1 MTEAS
6 ALLCL
11 LPATVLVASAL
22 KEYSR
27 SQIVERFLYM
37 MLWCLSSFFF
47 QLFLKIRVLLTTFT
61 LLKVHLLFYNFESIV
76 SSIITLFCV
85 SCNWSISV
93 IYRALVEDLLYLSQ
107 LSTLVVQRLMTQC
120 TFGWRTWVLEVLKFA
135 SANSC
140 LLTETIKTQLWYVK
154 FSLMYSEALR
164 AH

>member
-85 SCNWSISV
+85 SFNWSISV

-107 LSTLVVQRLMTQC
+107 LSTLEAQSLMMQC
-120 TFGWRTWVLEVLKFA
+120 MFGWKTWILEVSKCA
-135 SANSC
+135 SGNSC
-140 LLTETIKTQLWYVK
+140 HLTENIKTQLWYVK
-154 FSLMYSEALR
+154 FYLCIFEALR
-164 AH
+164 VH